1 MSSDLL
7 NIGKS
12 GVSAYRTALSIIAEN
27 VANSETKGYARREV
41 VLREAGVRG
50 GANNP
55 IYTEIFRFNG
65 VEANS
70 VNRAW
75 DMFRAADARAANSS
89 EGRANAR
96 ATWLTEIET
105 SLGDGQSSVGSLI
118 GAFYNTAV
126 SLSSTPKELVG
137 RQAMLNAL
145 NEAAGTIRNTAA
157 SLERVSQGISAAA
170 ELEANGLNADLAAL
184 AEVNVALR
192 QAAPGRSSFASLEDE
207 RDRLIDSIS
216 KRIDVDVSIGDKGTA
231 TLTIAGSAGL
241 TLLDPASKV
250 QVSVAQ
256 ASDGRLSLR
265 MLANGATSILPARSG
280 TLAGLVDMSGTTAD
294 RRQALEALT
303 TDFATALNAWSAAG
317 TDLDGNAGAPMLDAS
332 GGARNLAVA
341 ITDPRAVAAQSAD
354 GTENGNLL
362 ALDALR
368 GTGGAEARWASIV
381 SGNAQMLASA
391 RSEAAAAATRRDNA
405 LAAHDEIIGVDLD
418 REAADLLRY
427 QQAYGASARIIQIAR
442 ETMQTIIDLF

>member
-105 SLGDGQSSVGSLI
+105 SLGDGQNSVGSLI
-118 GAFYNTAV
+118 GAFFNTAV

-157 SLERVSQGISAAA
+157 SLDRVSQGI
-170 ELEANGLNADLAAL
+170 
-184 AEVNVALR
+184 
-192 QAAPGRSSFASLEDE
+192 
-207 RDRLIDSIS
+207 
-216 KRIDVDVSIGDKGTA
+216 
-231 TLTIAGSAGL
+231 
-241 TLLDPASKV
+241 
-250 QVSVAQ
+250 
-256 ASDGRLSLR
+256 
-265 MLANGATSILPARSG
+265 
-280 TLAGLVDMSGTTAD
+280 
-294 RRQALEALT
+294 
-303 TDFATALNAWSAAG
+303 
-317 TDLDGNAGAPMLDAS
+317 
-332 GGARNLAVA
+332 
-341 ITDPRAVAAQSAD
+341 
-354 GTENGNLL
+354 
-362 ALDALR
+362 
-368 GTGGAEARWASIV
+368 
-381 SGNAQMLASA
+381 
-391 RSEAAAAATRRDNA
+391 AAAA
-405 LAAHDEIIGVDLD
+405 
-418 REAADLLRY
+418 
-427 QQAYGASARIIQIAR
+427 
-442 ETMQTIIDLF
+442 